1 MKKVFSIAAV
11 AIAMLFAGTTQAQK
25 NNLTVNIGY
34 APQTSNTVVTS
45 ILNTDT
51 KTSMDMTGFFAG
63 VSYTSA
69 VTPNLGLTVGA
80 QARYNYK
87 NEENSL
93 LKSNHTQFLVDVP
106 VMLSFGIQMGNDI
119 RLGIFAGPAF
129 SFAVQGKTNKTIKLT
144 GSDDD
149 DDWYEDGD
157 DRQRFD
163 ISGAA
168 GLSLQFR
175 TVRLYGGYRMG
186 FLDLNKNNNI
196 KTTTQG
202 LFVGLGYCL

>member
-1 MKKVFSIAAV
+1 MKKVLTIAAV
-11 AIAMLFAGTTQAQK
+11 AVAMFFAGSTQAQ
-25 NNLTVNIGY
+25 NGNLSVNIGY
-34 APQTSNTVVTS
+34 APQTFNTVTT
-45 ILNTDT
+45 ILNSDT

-69 VTPNLGLTVGA
+69 VTSNLGLTVGL
-80 QARYNYK
+80 QARYNYG
-87 NEENSL
+87 NEENTL
-93 LKSNHTQFLVDVP
+93 LKFNHTQFLVDVP
-106 VMLSFGIQMGNDI
+106 VMLSFGLPLGNDI
-119 RLGIFAGPAF
+119 RLGIFAGPAL
-129 SFAVQGKTNKTIKLT
+129 SFAVQGETKIVGKISGN
-144 GSDDD
+144 DDD
-149 DDWYEDGD
+149 EDWYEDGD

-175 TVRLYGGYRMG
+175 TIRLYGGYRMG

-202 LFVGLGYCL
+202 LFVGLGYVL

>member
-34 APQTSNTVVTS
+34 APQTFNTVTT

-63 VSYTSA
+63 VGYTSA
-69 VTPNLGLTVGA
+69 VTPNLGLTVGL
-80 QARYNYK
+80 QARYNYG

-93 LKSNHTQFLVDVP
+93 LKFNHTQFLVDVP

-129 SFAVQGKTNKTIKLT
+129 NFAVQGKTEIVGKISGN
-144 GSDDD
+144 DDD
-149 DDWYEDGD
+149 EDWYEDGD